1 MKKLILPLIA
11 LFLLQFAC
19 NTEKKENMNPL
30 LTEFAT
36 PYGVPP
42 FDQIKPEHY
51 LPAFKAAMEIH
62 DQEIAAITGNTE
74 APTFENTI
82 AAFDYSGELLNRIE
96 NIFENVRETD
106 TNDTLQSIAKEVVP
120 LMSAHRT
127 NISLNEELFNR
138 IRSVYERKDSLN
150 LNGEQLNLVE
160 KTYKNFIRR
169 GASLD
174 PEKKARLRE
183 INEKLSMLTLT
194 FGENVLKETN
204 SFILV
209 IENKEDLAGLPESV
223 ISAAADDAKAA
234 GKEGAWVF
242 TLQKPSWIPFVTYSD
257 RRELREK
264 LYKAMYM
271 RADND
276 NANDN
281 KAIIDE
287 IVNLRLEQAQLLGYD
302 SHAAYQL
309 EERMAKNPEN
319 VYALLMKLWDPALKI
334 AKKEAAEMQKMIDR
348 DGGNFRLESWD
359 WWYYA
364 EKVRKEKYDL
374 DEEQLRP
381 YFSLDAVTAGVFD
394 VVNKLYGLTFTRDE
408 QIPVYNPEA
417 VAYVVKDRDGSDL
430 GVLYMDFFPR
440 ASKNAGAWSTAFR
453 KQYRKDGA
461 KINAINS
468 IVCNFSKPAGDLPA
482 LLTFDEVQTYFHE
495 FGHALHAILSDCTYP
510 GTSGT
515 AVPRDFV
522 ELPSQIMENWAADPE
537 VLVTYAKHYKTGE
550 PIPATLIAKLEA
562 SSHFNQG
569 FTTVEYLAASILD
582 MDYHT
587 LTAAQKIDANQ
598 FEKASMDRIGLISSI
613 IPRYRS
619 DYFSHIFAGGYSA
632 GYYSYIW
639 AEVLDAD
646 AFQAFKETSL
656 YDRKTADA
664 FRENVLSKGGT
675 EDPMTLYVRFRG
687 KEPSI
692 DALLEKR
699 GLK

>member
-1 MKKLILPLIA
+1 MLM
-11 LFLLQFAC
+11 QFAC
-19 NTEKKENMNPL
+19 TSEKNEKMNPL
-30 LTEFAT
+30 LTEFDT

-42 FDQIKPEHY
+42 FDQIKAAHF
-51 LPAFKAAMEIH
+51 LPAFKQAIALHNE
-62 DQEIAAITGNTE
+62 EIAAITGNSE
-74 APTFENTI
+74 APTFENTV
-82 AAFDYSGELLNRIE
+82 AAFDYSGILLNQVE
-96 NIFENVRETD
+96 NIFDNIRETD
-106 TNDTLQSIAKEVVP
+106 TNDTLLSIAKEVVP
-120 LMSAHRT
+120 LMSSHRT
-127 NISLNEELFNR
+127 DVNLNAELFRRIKAVYDERDQLDLNE
-138 IRSVYERKDSLN
+138 
-150 LNGEQLNLVE
+150 EQLNLLE
-160 KTYKNFIRR
+160 KIYKNFIRR

-174 PEKKARLRE
+174 EEKKAELRE
-183 INEKLSMLTLT
+183 INEKLSMLTLS
-194 FGENVLKETN
+194 FGENMLKETN
-204 SFILV
+204 NFVLV
-209 IENKEDLAGLPESV
+209 IENQDDLAGLPESV
-223 ISAAADDAKAA
+223 IAAAADDAKAA
-234 GKEGAWVF
+234 GKEGSWVF
-242 TLQKPSWIPFVTYSD
+242 TLQKPSWIPFVSYSEK
-257 RRELREK
+257 RELREK

-271 RADND
+271 RADNG
-276 NANDN
+276 NEFDN
-281 KAIIDE
+281 KAIIND
-287 IVNLRLEQAQLLGYD
+287 IVNLRLRQANLLGYE

-319 VYALLMKLWDPALKI
+319 VYNLLLRLWDPALKM
-334 AKKEAAEMQKMIDR
+334 AKTEAAEMQKMIDR
-348 DGGNFRLESWD
+348 EGGDFQLESWD

-394 VVNKLYGLTFTRDE
+394 VVNKLYGLTFVRNE
-408 QIPVYNPEA
+408 NLPLYNPEA
-417 VAYVVKDRDGSDL
+417 VAYEVKDRDGSDL

-440 ASKNAGAWSTAFR
+440 ESKRGGAWSTAFR
-453 KQYRKDGA
+453 KQYRKDGQKVLA
-461 KINAINS
+461 VNS
-468 IVCNFSKPAGDLPA
+468 IVCNFSKPAGDQPA

-537 VLVTYAKHYKTGE
+537 VLVSYAKHYKTGE
-550 PIPATLIAKLEA
+550 PIPATLIAKLQA

-569 FTTVEYLAASILD
+569 FTTVEYLAASLLD

-587 LTAAQKIDANQ
+587 LKEGREIDADL
-598 FEKASMDRIGLISSI
+598 FEKEAMDRVGLISSI

-619 DYFSHIFAGGYSA
+619 TYFSHIFSGGYSA

-639 AEVLDAD
+639 AEVLDSD

-656 YDRKTADA
+656 FDQKTATA
-664 FRENVLSKGGT
+664 FRTNVLARGGT
-675 EDPMTLYVRFRG
+675 EDPMTLYVKFRG